1 MTWFVELA
9 PAGQALLAGCFT
21 WAMTAAGAAMVV
33 FFSRVDRRMLASM
46 LGLSA
51 GIMLA
56 ASYWSLLAPSIQLA
70 EDDGMPGWIP
80 AVIGFLLGGIALRA
94 MDVALARLRP
104 DRGSG
109 GTAAS
114 SWHRTALLVAAITLH
129 NIPEGLAGGVAFG
142 AAASG
147 EVGGGMPAAAAAL
160 ALGIGVQNFP
170 EGAAVAFPL
179 RQEGLTRGRAM
190 WYGQLSGAV
199 EPVFA
204 VIGALLVV
212 VARPVLPYALSFAAG
227 AMIFVVLKELVPESQ
242 ADASHHDIATLSA
255 MAGFAIMMTLD
266 VAMG

>member
-114 SWHRTALLVAAITLH
+114 SWHRTALLVAAITLL
-129 NIPEGLAGGVAFG
+129 PAFLGLSGHKINGIRAHRRRTRLPDNGRGSRQRFLKPGVAG
-142 AAASG
+142 H
-147 EVGGGMPAAAAAL
+147 GG
-160 ALGIGVQNFP
+160 
-170 EGAAVAFPL
+170 
-179 RQEGLTRGRAM
+179 T
-190 WYGQLSGAV
+190 
-199 EPVFA
+199 
-204 VIGALLVV
+204 
-212 VARPVLPYALSFAAG
+212 AG
-227 AMIFVVLKELVPESQ
+227 
-242 ADASHHDIATLSA
+242 HR
-255 MAGFAIMMTLD
+255 
-266 VAMG
+266 